1 MTNHYDFEGRV
12 ALVTGGASGIGAA
25 TVERLRAGGAD
36 VHIFDLVNGEDL
48 RAIAFAIGVESLAV
62 GVVVGSAVVARAGAG
77 ILCASAVLTAAGAAL
92 TWSRRAHANVLL

>member
-25 TVERLRAGGAD
+25 TVERLRAGGTD
-36 VHIFDLVNGEDL
+36 VHIFDLVNGEDV

-62 GVVVGSAVVARAGAG
+62 GVVGSAVVARAGAG

-92 TWSRRAHANVLL
+92 TGSRRAHANVLL